1 MSDSFVGLLIILE
14 NAWSKIKKN
23 AKFCKLFHLFSQI
36 FSVCLNMS
44 VTHLIC
50 EIFELSCDTGS
61 VYLSSDAGGHNAFTF
76 TDSYFFI
83 N

>member
-1 MSDSFVGLLIILE
+1 MSDAFVGLLIILE

-23 AKFCKLFHLFSQI
+23 AKFSKLFNLFSHI
-36 FSVCLNMS
+36 FAVCLNMS

-50 EIFELSCDTGS
+50 EIFKLSCDTGS
-61 VYLSSDAGGHNAFTF
+61 VYLSSDAGGHNAFNF
-76 TDSYFFI
+76 TDSCVFI